1 MSLQELFASPPARR
15 FEAVATS
22 SRYLDMP
29 DGVQIAVDIMLPAG
43 IGPAERL
50 PTLML
55 MARYWRSMEL
65 RMPSQPKRAPI
76 GPRENT
82 VDEFVRRG
90 FAIVAMDARGTGAS
104 TGVSRTPFSAQEVQD
119 YGEVARWII
128 SQPWSNGHIGAYGIS
143 YEGATALRLA
153 STGVDGV
160 RGVVPQEIEYDVY
173 ADIALPGGIFNQAFI
188 RMWSESNQRLDS
200 NRTSSLFPAAAR
212 LIVKGVRPVDSDKAS
227 RAVLRQAL
235 ADHQANTDVFAA
247 ISGVTFRDD
256 HFGNTG
262 VTLDDFSVP
271 ARQAA
276 LAAGGTALF
285 NWGSWL
291 DGATAEAALRT
302 HYTLPNPQI
311 TVIGAWKHEM
321 TAHGSPYLPPKSPP
335 DPPPP
340 AQLDAMAQFF
350 QQVLVDQQPPQG
362 KTLYYTTLGEHTW
375 KRAASFPPPEAT
387 AHTWY
392 FQPGGKLAPTPPDA
406 AGADRY
412 TVRPEATTGT
422 TNRWHTQMARPV
434 HYPDRAQAD
443 QMLLTYT
450 SAPLERDLEVSGYPV
465 LTLHLASTHDDGA
478 FFAYLEDV
486 DEAGVVRY
494 VTEGQLRGLHRQLG
508 DAAPYVTGMPYHPC
522 TRAAAAPLPP
532 GETVELVIGLQ
543 PTSALFRRG
552 HRIRVALAG
561 ADKDT
566 FSAIPAQGTP
576 TWTVQRGLGAAS
588 AIRLPVIA
596 R

>member
-1 MSLQELFASPPARR
+1 MTLQELFASPPARR
-15 FEAVATS
+15 FEAVATT
-22 SRYLDMP
+22 SRYLNMP

-65 RMPSQPKRAPI
+65 RMPSPPKRAPI

-104 TGVSRTPFSAQEVQD
+104 TGVSHTPFSAQEVQD

-128 SQPWSNGHIGAYGIS
+128 SQPWSNGRIGAYGIS

-212 LIVKGVRPVDSDKAS
+212 LIVKGVRPVDSDKSS
-227 RAVLRQAL
+227 RAILRQAL
-235 ADHQANTDVFAA
+235 ANHQANTDVFAA

-256 HFGNTG
+256 YFGNTG

-276 LAAGGTALF
+276 LAAGGAALF

-291 DGATAEAALRT
+291 DGPTAEAALRT
-302 HYTLPNPQI
+302 HHTLPNPQI

-335 DPPPP
+335 DPASP

-350 QQVLVDQQPPQG
+350 QQVLVDNQPPQG
-362 KTLYYTTLGEHTW
+362 KTLYYTTLGDHTW
-375 KRAASFPPPEAT
+375 KRAESFPPPEA
-387 AHTWY
+387 APQTWY
-392 FQPGGKLAPTPPDA
+392 FQPEGQLASTPPQA

-412 TVRPEATTGT
+412 TVRPEASTGT
-422 TNRWHTQMARPV
+422 TNRWHTQMARPL

-443 QMLLTYT
+443 QLLLTYT

-508 DAAPYVTGMPYHPC
+508 EAPPYVTGMPYHPC
-522 TRAAAAPLPP
+522 KRAAAAPLPP

-566 FSAIPAQGTP
+566 FATIPAQGTP
-576 TWTVQRGLGAAS
+576 TWTVQRGPGAAS